1 MPASIPDPAPPADST
16 SLDRQ
21 PGQVTRAGPDGA
33 AGRSSRGQEP
43 RGGSL
48 GSAAL
53 MAGVGVLMVL
63 CCAGPALVAAGALG
77 VLAAWLHNPAL
88 LGAAA
93 GAAVATI
100 AWLLARRQ
108 RPRRDAC
115 CPSDATSNP
124 LARDPTSQTGAH
136 DR

>member
-1 MPASIPDPAPPADST
+1 M
-16 SLDRQ
+16 
-21 PGQVTRAGPDGA
+21 
-33 AGRSSRGQEP
+33 
-43 RGGSL
+43 
-48 GSAAL
+48 
-53 MAGVGVLMVL
+53 MAGAGVLIVA
-63 CCAGPALVAAGALG
+63 CCAGPALVAAGTLG

-108 RPRRDAC
+108 RPRPDAC
-115 CPSDATSNP
+115 CPSDATSDP
-124 LARDPTSQTGAH
+124 LARDSTSQPRAH